1 MNPTADVAPE
11 PVVSVPL
18 GVVLIGLLL
27 FAGALV
33 LVIWLRAQRY
43 RSAPTLAKAVSMPE
57 EVPWLA
63 SLLEGLSQP
72 ALVLGTREELVALN
86 TAAERALGQ
95 NDSALELPAP
105 LHALVKRVLAA
116 DTPETTDI
124 ATSDGPRHRLRVTA
138 SPLGDK
144 LGALVLFHSPIQ
156 GGRSAESYRS
166 LISAVTHELRTPLTA
181 ILGHAEIL
189 GSCNPVKDEALWRRS
204 RDFIGREAQRLARLV
219 EDLST
224 LSRFDRTPLQRQP
237 VNLRAVAEEAIS
249 ALYQD
254 AEARGVGLSLH
265 SPPSIRR
272 VWGDRDRL
280 GQVLIN
286 LLDNAIKYSPSGSQA
301 DVHLIPEGE
310 FVAVEVRDTGVG
322 IPPEELPFIFDS
334 LFRGDGVRA
343 TPGTGLGLTIVRTIL
358 DQHGATIDIHSV
370 PKQGTV
376 VCFRLPCAHSDLT
389 DIAQIQPTTN
399 QI

>member
-1 MNPTADVAPE
+1 MNPTAGVAPE

-33 LVIWLRAQRY
+33 MVIWLMARRY
-43 RSAPTLAKAVSMPE
+43 RTAPSPAKALPMPE
-57 EVPWLA
+57 EVPWLT

-72 ALVLGTREELVALN
+72 ALVVGAREQLVASN
-86 TAAERALGQ
+86 TAAERALGL
-95 NDSALELPAP
+95 NDSAVELPAP
-105 LHALVKRVLAA
+105 LQALVKRVLAA
-116 DTPETTDI
+116 GAPETTDI
-124 ATSDGPRHRLRVTA
+124 ATSGGPRHRLRVTA
-138 SPLGDK
+138 SPLGDQ

-156 GGRSAESYRS
+156 GGRSAESYRG

-181 ILGHAEIL
+181 ILGHADIL

-237 VNLRAVAEEAIS
+237 VNLRAVTEEAIS

-265 SPPSIRR
+265 SPPLIPR

-286 LLDNAIKYSPSGSQA
+286 LLDNAIKYSPSGSPA

-322 IPPEELPFIFDS
+322 IPPEELPYIFDS

-358 DQHGATIDIHSV
+358 DQHGATIDVHSV
-370 PKQGTV
+370 LQQGTAV
-376 VCFRLPCAHSDLT
+376 RFRLPCAQSHPA
-389 DIAQIQPTTN
+389 DITPNLPPAN
-399 QI
+399 QL